1 MVGKLCKAIT
11 VGLGAALACS
21 IAAPAWSSDCKDKS
35 DDPLGVLSNFD
46 NCVFH
51 DQSEVDDAGMGP
63 LEYLEDLSP
72 GKWRSFARY
81 NFIDKTYSYRNS
93 GPNKNDKTDYTS
105 LVVTTENKGRS
116 GTFDL
121 PTISKLLPE
130 YSEFAVSLIRNKK
143 IDGEFDEDLTNNDYV
158 LYTFDTEDWKNAGG
172 PMDWNSTQFGLNKKD
187 NYKKVTDFKIFVK
200 RAPHDPGPKPVPEPM
215 SVLGLVVSGG
225 VATVLKRKLKDN
237 S

>member
-21 IAAPAWSSDCKDKS
+21 IAAPAWSSDCQDKS
-35 DDPLGVLSNFD
+35 DDKLLGVLSNFD

-51 DQSEVDDAGMGP
+51 DQSNDDDDAGSGP
-63 LEYLEDLSP
+63 LEYLENLSP

-93 GPNKNDKTDYTS
+93 GPNKNDETDYSS
-105 LVVTTENKGRS
+105 LTVTGNRRG
-116 GTFDL
+116 GTFNLSD
-121 PTISKLLPE
+121 IDKLSSS

-143 IDGEFDEDLTNNDYV
+143 IGGEFDEDLTNNDYV
-158 LYTFDTEDWKNAGG
+158 LYTFDIEDLKKPDG
-172 PMDWNSTQFGLNKKD
+172 PMEWNSTQFGLNKNDK
-187 NYKKVTDFKIFVK
+187 YRKVTDFKIFVK
-200 RAPHDPGPKPVPEPM
+200 RIPHDPGPKSVPEPM

-225 VATVLKRKLKDN
+225 VATVLKRKIKGND
-237 S
+237 